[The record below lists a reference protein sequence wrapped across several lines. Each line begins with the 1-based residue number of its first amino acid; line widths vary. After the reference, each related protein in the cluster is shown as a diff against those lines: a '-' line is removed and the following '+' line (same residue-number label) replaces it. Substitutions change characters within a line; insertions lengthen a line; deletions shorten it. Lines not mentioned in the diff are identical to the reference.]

1 MAPRLPR
8 AFVVELHEDDSPCAL
23 GDKKLR
29 RIVFTPLD
37 LKARMVLRFSLQ
49 KD

>member
-1 MAPRLPR
+1 MAPRLPGV
-8 AFVVELHEDDSPCAL
+8 FVVESPCAL